1 MTGYLLTIDLNT
13 TRLNNQSYLH
23 LLSEL
28 KHEKCEIHIYNY
40 IEQKHNK
47 LPFNNGEIIHQYSGS
62 RKKVALDI
70 PQALDTIEL
79 CAKNNYLGVYILCG
93 DFESEFLFNKLNKMK
108 VNYTKILP
116 TSLRC
121 ADNYSQTNENFIIN
135 KSKPQI
141 IADESLMDT
150 NVIQVAS
157 SDTTIVTESS
167 DKQENKQISDL
178 STYSSNQKISGTKL
192 TPEQIKKIYTY
203 IKFKQ
208 MQRELKTL

>member
-28 KHEKCEIHIYNY
+28 NHEKCEIHIYNY

-79 CAKNNYLGVYILCG
+79 CTKNNYLGVYILCG

-121 ADNYSQTNENFIIN
+121 ADNYSHINGDIIIN
-135 KSKPQI
+135 KSEPQI
-141 IADESLMDT
+141 IANESLTDT

-157 SDTTIVTESS
+157 SDTRITNSNN
-167 DKQENKQISDL
+167 KQENKQIPDL

-192 TPEQIKKIYTY
+192 TPEQSKKIYTY

>member
-1 MTGYLLTIDLNT
+1 M
-13 TRLNNQSYLH
+13 
-23 LLSEL
+23 
-28 KHEKCEIHIYNY
+28 
-40 IEQKHNK
+40 
-47 LPFNNGEIIHQYSGS
+47 
-62 RKKVALDI
+62 
-70 PQALDTIEL
+70 
-79 CAKNNYLGVYILCG
+79 YILCG

-121 ADNYSQTNENFIIN
+121 ADNYSHINGDIIIN
-135 KSKPQI
+135 KSEPQI
-141 IADESLMDT
+141 IANESLTDT

-157 SDTTIVTESS
+157 SDTRITNSNN
-167 DKQENKQISDL
+167 KQENKQIPDL